1 MNFCGGVVEDLV
13 GGWVIGGEGRGG
25 DRGEGP
31 QVVKGVVGVER
42 DRWANVSAF
51 YESRGKIYSIG

>member
-1 MNFCGGVVEDLV
+1 VEDLA

-25 DRGEGP
+25 ERGDSP

-51 YESRGKIYSIG
+51 YEAKGKIYSIG